1 TAPVIDLIV
10 TVVRYFLDAEAVRLE
25 PDMSAL
31 VGLVAVHEPPPC
43 PFAFLHAPFPRAFDP
58 GFPIGAV
65 GGRGRNREAGSGE
78 VVLFRPRLYDQAA
91 VCGDGLV
98 LLGRPG
104 VDVGHLEPVIAERNG
119 FRRARDASVVSNR
132 RREPEHPAGA
142 LVFENYWRKL
152 VQYVVGI
159 REPRNPRLRDV
170 LDGKRAEPDRIV

>member
-1 TAPVIDLIV
+1 
-10 TVVRYFLDAEAVRLE
+10 
-25 PDMSAL
+25 S
-31 VGLVAVHEPPPC
+31 
-43 PFAFLHAPFPRAFDP
+43 
-58 GFPIGAV
+58 
-65 GGRGRNREAGSGE
+65 
-78 VVLFRPRLYDQAA
+78 RLYDQAA
-91 VCGDGLV
+91 VCGNGLV

-159 REPRNPRLRDV
+159 REPRHPRLRDV
-170 LDGKRAEPDRIV
+170 LDGKRAEPDRIVRSNGEERLGAAIDTACTICLRSEERRVGKGGGSAWRHGV